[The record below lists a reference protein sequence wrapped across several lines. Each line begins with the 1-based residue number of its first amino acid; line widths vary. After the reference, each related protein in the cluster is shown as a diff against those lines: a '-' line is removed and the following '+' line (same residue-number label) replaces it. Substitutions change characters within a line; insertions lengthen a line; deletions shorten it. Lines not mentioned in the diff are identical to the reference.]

1 MYIYFQKTIY
11 SITNTTF
18 MKKQFLLLLGV
29 FVSLTSLLA
38 QAPSPPPP
46 PGNAPN
52 VDPPKPWKSELQT
65 GINLNQAS
73 YSDNWKAGGVNSV
86 AISLFLNAKA
96 NRKWD
101 KSEWTNDLQLLYGN
115 IRNEGQEMRKNADRI
130 FFESKYAYRLADHWN
145 AFGSVNFMSQ
155 FDAGFEF
162 FFNKD
167 SLGKNTGVEQSRRI
181 SGFLS
186 PGYLT
191 EALGIEYK
199 PVTYFSA
206 QFGLGALRQTF
217 VTDQTL
223 YDKYAPTDAKYSEL
237 YGVKRGENMRNQMV
251 FQFVA
256 NFDKEIMK
264 NIFLKARYMAV
275 ADYAKLNGQGI
286 VHRLDANLT
295 AKVNKYI
302 NVNLAGV
309 ILYDY
314 DQDVD
319 VQYSQVL
326 SLGILYSLNN
336 QPK

>member
-1 MYIYFQKTIY
+1 
-11 SITNTTF
+11 
-18 MKKQFLLLLGV
+18 MKHPRKPI
-29 FVSLTSLLA
+29 LLA
-38 QAPSPPPP
+38 ASILLSGTLTLQAQTAPEPPP
-46 PGNAPN
+46 APTPAEN
-52 VDPPKPWKSELQT
+52 VVPPKPWTTELQT

-86 AISLFLNAKA
+86 AVSLFLNGKA
-96 NRKWD
+96 NRKWE

-115 IRNEGQEMRKNADRI
+115 IRNQGQDMRKNADRI
-130 FFESKYAYRLADHWN
+130 FFESKYAYKIAKHWN
-145 AFGSVNFMSQ
+145 AFASVNFMSQ
-155 FDAGFEF
+155 FDAGFEY

-167 SLGKNTGVEQSRRI
+167 SAGKDTGPEQARRI

-191 EALGIEYK
+191 EAFGVEYK
-199 PVTYFSA
+199 PVSYFSA

-223 YDKYAPTDAKYSEL
+223 YDKYDTADAKYSEL
-237 YGVKRGENMRNQMV
+237 YGVKRGENIRNQVV

-275 ADYAKLNGQGI
+275 ADYAKLNGQGV

-295 AKVNKYI
+295 AKVNKYV

-314 DQDVD
+314 DQDKD
-319 VQYSQVL
+319 VQFSQVL
-326 SLGILYSLNN
+326 SLGILYSLSN
-336 QPK
+336 QK